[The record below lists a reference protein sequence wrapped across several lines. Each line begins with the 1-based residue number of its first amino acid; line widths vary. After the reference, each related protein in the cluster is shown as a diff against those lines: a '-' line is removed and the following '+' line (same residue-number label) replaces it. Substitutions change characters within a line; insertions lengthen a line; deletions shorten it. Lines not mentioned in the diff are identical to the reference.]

1 MRMRRAL
8 DAFGQ
13 LAVGSWRTRF
23 GRLSNKTPLGAVDP
37 SGTFCAVPDEWLRKK
52 LVEAAEPPT
61 AGQLYQI
68 FFVNAVPFIA
78 FGFLDNFIMISA
90 GEYIESSLGHFITL
104 STMAAAGF
112 GNTISDIIGITTAS
126 YVEDICQMLGLKQ
139 PRITAA
145 QFELKSSRRASSWGR
160 IIGITLGCLIGMCPL
175 WFISDEDKKK
185 E

>member
-1 MRMRRAL
+1 
-8 DAFGQ
+8 
-13 LAVGSWRTRF
+13 
-23 GRLSNKTPLGAVDP
+23 
-37 SGTFCAVPDEWLRKK
+37 
-52 LVEAAEPPT
+52 
-61 AGQLYQI
+61 
-68 FFVNAVPFIA
+68 
-78 FGFLDNFIMISA
+78 MISA

-175 WFISDEDKKK
+175 WFISDEDKK